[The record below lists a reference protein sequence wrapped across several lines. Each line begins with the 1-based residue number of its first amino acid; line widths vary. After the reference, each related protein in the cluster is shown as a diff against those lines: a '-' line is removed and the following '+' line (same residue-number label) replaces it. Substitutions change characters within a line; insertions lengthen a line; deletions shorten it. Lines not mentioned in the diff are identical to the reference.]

1 MRVGGGSLLN
11 PRLYFCRSLRVNV
24 KTIMVLAEPIPS
36 LQSLA
41 SPPSLC
47 KKEVGPYG
55 DCLQWHTHVEENR
68 VKIVIVLEL
77 ASAP

>member
-1 MRVGGGSLLN
+1 MVGRGSLLN
-11 PRLYFCRSLRVNV
+11 PRLYFWRSLRVNV

-41 SPPSLC
+41 SPPC
-47 KKEVGPYG
+47 AKKEVGPYG

-68 VKIVIVLEL
+68 VKIVIEQEL